1 MSIEKIEGIGPSNA
15 QKLAKAGIRG
25 VVGLL
30 NKGATPAGRKVI
42 SEKSGIS
49 TATVLQFVNMAD
61 LFRIKG
67 VSTQYAELLK
77 RSGVDTVVELAQR
90 NPDNLHQKML
100 EINAAKKFVRAV
112 PSLSMVQRWVQQAKS
127 MPRVISY

>member
-30 NKGATPAGRKVI
+30 NKGATPAGRKSI
-42 SEKSGIS
+42 SEKSGLS
-49 TATVLQFVNMAD
+49 TTSVLQYVNMAD

-77 RSGVDTVVELAQR
+77 RSGVDTVIELAQR
-90 NPDNLHQKML
+90 NPENLHQKML
-100 EINAAKKFVRAV
+100 EVNAAKKFVRAV
-112 PSLSMVQRWVQQAKS
+112 PSLSMVQRWVHQAKS